1 MDRKT
6 PYHSIIISNTSRLH
20 SIRPTLRI
28 IFASDAEE
36 TGLNDQAE
44 PMSICRFLSTQVHRI
59 TISTWIIKKI
69 PNRYSP
75 EDELILGRVSQL

>member
-1 MDRKT
+1 MTRKT

-28 IFASDAEE
+28 IFASDHDAEE

-44 PMSICRFLSTQVHRI
+44 PMSICRFLSTQVRRI
-59 TISTWIIKKI
+59 TISTCMGYKKYLTDTLQ
-69 PNRYSP
+69 RM
-75 EDELILGRVSQL
+75 G